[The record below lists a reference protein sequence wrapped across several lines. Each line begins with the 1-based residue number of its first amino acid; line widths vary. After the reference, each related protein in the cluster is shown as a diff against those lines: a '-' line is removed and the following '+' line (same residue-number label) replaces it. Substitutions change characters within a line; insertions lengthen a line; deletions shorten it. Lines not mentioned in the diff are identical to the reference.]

1 MDVIQLLQ
9 VLIGLIVV
17 VMMVLIGI
25 YFYLSRPKKEK
36 EVESI
41 FYSDSDNSEKE
52 KNPKKKENYGRF
64 QGVLNEKS
72 IMDFMEFDE
81 IVDNMI
87 VRKNKTQYLMV
98 LQCSGINYDLMSENE
113 KNAVEAGFVQFLNT
127 LRFPV
132 QIYVQSRTL
141 NLKDIIVEY
150 KDKIKEIKDDI
161 DELNVK
167 VIQARS
173 NNNKPLL
180 EKLEF
185 EKRRKE
191 SVLSYGTDITEYV
204 ERLNSNKNIL
214 QQKTYLVVS
223 YYTSEIGEQLQNYAK
238 EEIDNI
244 CFSELYTR
252 CQNLSSSLASSQV
265 MSRILDSEE
274 LTELLYIAYNREG
287 SEMYGLERAIEAEY
301 DSLYST
307 GKDILLKKQE
317 MLDKEISLAA
327 VDLATDSILKA
338 DKQKREEDMI
348 KQRERAEKIRSRAAE
363 LVDSYENQLNSR
375 VFEIAKKNIENS
387 INLEDEVQNNEE
399 NKKIKSAKKVVK
411 KKIVKSEIDS
421 LKKTSSKKKSTNE

>member
-9 VLIGLIVV
+9 VLIGLILV
-17 VMMVLIGI
+17 VMVMLIGI

-36 EVESI
+36 KDESI
-41 FYSDSDNSEKE
+41 FYSVTDNSE
-52 KNPKKKENYGRF
+52 NTNNSKKKENYGRF
-64 QGVLNEKS
+64 QGVLNEES

-87 VRKNKTQYLMV
+87 VRKNKTQYVMI
-98 LQCSGINYDLMSENE
+98 LQCSGINYDLMSEKE
-113 KNAVEAGFVQFLNT
+113 KNAVEEGFVQFLNT

-150 KDKIKEIKDDI
+150 KDRIKDIKEDI
-161 DELNVK
+161 DSLKVK
-167 VIQARS
+167 IIQAKN

-191 SVLSYGTDITEYV
+191 SVLSYGTDITDYV

-223 YYTSEIGEQLQNYAK
+223 YYTSEIGEQIQNYAK

-274 LTELLYIAYNREG
+274 LAELLYVAYNREG
-287 SEMYGLERAIEAEY
+287 SEMYGLERALAAEY

-338 DKQKREEDMI
+338 DKQKRQEDI
-348 KQRERAEKIRSRAAE
+348 EKKLEVE
-363 LVDSYENQLNSR
+363 LQNLW
-375 VFEIAKKNIENS
+375 IHMK
-387 INLEDEVQNNEE
+387 IN
-399 NKKIKSAKKVVK
+399 
-411 KKIVKSEIDS
+411 
-421 LKKTSSKKKSTNE
+421 